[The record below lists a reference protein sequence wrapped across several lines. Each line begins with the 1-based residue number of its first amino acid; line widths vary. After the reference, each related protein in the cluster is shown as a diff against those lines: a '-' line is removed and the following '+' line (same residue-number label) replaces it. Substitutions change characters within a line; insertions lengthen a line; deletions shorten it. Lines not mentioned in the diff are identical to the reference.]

1 MNPNAPGHKVPGPA
15 PDTDAPATLDP
26 DSLSGVPASA
36 ISPELMQRAEV
47 ALATVIGP
55 LAKVLVARY
64 AKSAP
69 SSRQFFESLG
79 GHIRNLEERQAFFQ
93 MVRDDNR

>member
-1 MNPNAPGHKVPGPA
+1 MNPNVPGHEGSDPA
-15 PDTDAPATLDP
+15 PDADAPATPGQDG
-26 DSLSGVPASA
+26 LSAPAASA
-36 ISPELMQRAEV
+36 ISPELMQRAEN
-47 ALATVIGP
+47 ALAAVIGP

>member
-1 MNPNAPGHKVPGPA
+1 MNPNAPGHKGPDTA
-15 PDTDAPATLDP
+15 PDADAPATLDP
-26 DSLSGVPASA
+26 EVLSGATASA
-36 ISPELMQRAEV
+36 ISPELMQRAET
-47 ALATVIGP
+47 ALAAVIGP